1 MKSIVFNY
9 QGFQDKVKKRLSLW
23 QKEDFARRLQAK
35 DSTLWF
41 SSPQDNIIDR
51 LGWLNLPE
59 DMTEKLDDFQFFSD
73 EVRAEL
79 FSYVV
84 LCGMGGSSLS
94 SEVYSGIFGSAP
106 GYPELIVLDST
117 HPAAVHAVEKKID
130 FKTTLFVISSK
141 SGTTIETMSFFTYFW
156 NKFAPLS
163 PTPGRN
169 FVAITDSG
177 TPLEKLALKRGF
189 RKIFRSPPDVGGRYS
204 ALTDFGLLPAS
215 VIGVDVRRFLEQAKF
230 AAESCTEE
238 NEAEEKASCLFLG
251 AFLGE
256 LNLVRDKL
264 TILTS
269 PSLSRFS
276 GWLEQLVAESLGKNG
291 KGIVPVIDEPR
302 IPPENYGKDR
312 YFVAFFL
319 ETENNS
325 ELESYMERIEQL
337 GFPSI
342 RIYLKEKYGL
352 AQEIFRWQVAVALAG
367 SLMEIHPFNQPDVQL
382 SKLLTQKALG
392 MDKDIIKRE
401 AERETLK
408 INADVN
414 VDDTILAEKFHS
426 WISSGEPGDYVCL
439 QAFLPPFSEIG
450 RALQRLRKT
459 ITKRTKLAT
468 TFGFGPK
475 YLHSTGQLHKGGPN
489 TGLFL
494 QLIDEPEIDL
504 EVPETDYSFGSLI
517 QAQAL
522 GDFQSLK
529 DRQRRILRINLGS
542 DVLSSLNLLNQLS
555 T

>member
-23 QKEDFARRLQAK
+23 QKEDFARRLQEK

-51 LGWLNLPE
+51 LGWLSLPE
-59 DMTEKLDDFQFFSD
+59 NMTEKLDDFQLFSD

-130 FKTTLFVISSK
+130 LKTTLFVISSK

-156 NKFAPLS
+156 DKFAPLS

-189 RKIFRSPPDVGGRYS
+189 RKIFRSSPDVGGRYS

-238 NEAEEKASCLFLG
+238 DEAEEKASCLFLG

-382 SKLLTQKALG
+382 SKLLIQKALG
-392 MDKDIIKRE
+392 MDKDIIKGE

-459 ITKRTKLAT
+459 FTKRTKLAT

-522 GDFQSLK
+522 GDFYSLK